1 MKVHK
6 TFILKEVFF
15 FFTRIV
21 ESLYYLLF
29 LNLSG
34 KNKSKV
40 GLITSKTLPRQ
51 LQNKG
56 KITLQTLKKEVVGS
70 TLFLQKIY
78 FETQR

>member
-6 TFILKEVFF
+6 TFFLKEVFF
-15 FFTRIV
+15 FSTRIV
-21 ESLYYLLF
+21 EFLYYLLI

-56 KITLQTLKKEVVGS
+56 KITLQTLRKEVVGS